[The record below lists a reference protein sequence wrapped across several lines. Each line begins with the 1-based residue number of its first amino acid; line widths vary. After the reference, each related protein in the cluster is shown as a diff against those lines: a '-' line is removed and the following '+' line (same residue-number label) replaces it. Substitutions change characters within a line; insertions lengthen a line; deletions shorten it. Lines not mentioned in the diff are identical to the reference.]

1 MFPIRNGSK
10 IVFTDSPAL
19 NVPGFFTVPKG
30 DKNMIAEERRKII
43 LEKIRTEKAVSV
55 HELAEL
61 FDTTVVTIR
70 RDLDILDKQGLVIRS
85 HGGAIINEE
94 KVGYEFRF
102 DTRKDRSQE
111 IKAKI
116 GKKAAGYVTAG
127 DCIGIDVGT
136 TAYEMS
142 RHLRSVGS
150 LNVVTASLPVVNELL
165 SCEDINIICTGGE
178 VSRKDKSLIGHNAVR
193 TLKEYIL
200 DKAFIGVAG
209 ISFDCGF
216 TLFNMNDALVKR
228 VLVERAKEVIIL
240 ADATKI
246 GMARHAF
253 FCGLET
259 ADKLI
264 TDRRITPQ
272 DKAMLESRGIEVIL
286 ADEDEE

>member
-1 MFPIRNGSK
+1 
-10 IVFTDSPAL
+10 
-19 NVPGFFTVPKG
+19 
-30 DKNMIAEERRKII
+30 MIAEERRKVI
-43 LEKIRTEKAVSV
+43 LEKIRIEKAVSV
-55 HELAEL
+55 QELARL
-61 FDTTVVTIR
+61 LDTTVVTIR
-70 RDLDILDKQGLVIRS
+70 RDLDLLDKQGLVIRS

-102 DTRKDRSQE
+102 DTRKDYSQD

-116 GKKAAGYVTAG
+116 GQKAAGFVTAG

-142 RHLRSVGS
+142 RYLKNVKG

-165 SCEDINIICTGGE
+165 NCGDINIICTGGE
-178 VSRKDKSLIGHNAVR
+178 VSRRDKSLIGHNAVR

-246 GMARHAF
+246 GAARHAF
-253 FCGLET
+253 FCELET

-264 TDRRITPQ
+264 TDKRITQ
-272 DKAMLESRGIEVIL
+272 EDKSLLESHGIEVII
-286 ADEDEE
+286 ADEED

>member
-1 MFPIRNGSK
+1 
-10 IVFTDSPAL
+10 
-19 NVPGFFTVPKG
+19 
-30 DKNMIAEERRKII
+30 MIAEERRKII

-55 HELAEL
+55 QELARL
-61 FDTTVVTIR
+61 LDTTVVTIR
-70 RDLDILDKQGLVIRS
+70 RDLDLLDKQGLVIRS

-102 DTRKDRSQE
+102 DTRKDYSQD

-142 RHLRSVGS
+142 RYLKNIKG

-165 SCEDINIICTGGE
+165 ACEEVNIICTGGE
-178 VSRKDKSLIGHNAVR
+178 VSRRDKSLIGHNAVR

-228 VLVERAKEVIIL
+228 VLVERAQEVIIL

-246 GMARHAF
+246 GVARHAF

-264 TDRRITPQ
+264 TDQRITQ
-272 DKAMLESRGIEVIL
+272 EDKSLLESHGIEVII
-286 ADEDEE
+286 ADEED

>member
-1 MFPIRNGSK
+1 
-10 IVFTDSPAL
+10 
-19 NVPGFFTVPKG
+19 
-30 DKNMIAEERRKII
+30 MIAEERRKII

-55 HELAEL
+55 HALAQELE
-61 FDTTVVTIR
+61 TTVVTIR
-70 RDLDILDKQGLVIRS
+70 RDLDLLAKKGLVIRS

-102 DTRKDRSQE
+102 DTRKDYSQE
-111 IKAKI
+111 VKAKI
-116 GKKAAGYVTAG
+116 GRVAAAYVTAG

-142 RHLRSVGS
+142 RYLRNTED
-150 LNVVTASLPVVNELL
+150 LTVVTASIPVVNELL
-165 SCEDINIICTGGE
+165 PCENINVICTGGE

-200 DKAFIGVAG
+200 DKVFIGVAG
-209 ISFDCGF
+209 LSFDCGF
-216 TLFNMNDALVKR
+216 TMFNMNDALVKR

-246 GMARHAF
+246 GVACHAF
-253 FCGLET
+253 FCGLDA

-264 TDRRITPQ
+264 TDRRITQ
-272 DKAMLESRGIEVIL
+272 EDKSLLESHGIEVII
-286 ADEDEE
+286 ADGDEE

>member
-1 MFPIRNGSK
+1 
-10 IVFTDSPAL
+10 
-19 NVPGFFTVPKG
+19 
-30 DKNMIAEERRKII
+30 MIAEERRKII

-55 HELAEL
+55 HELAQQL
-61 FDTTVVTIR
+61 NTTPVTIR
-70 RDLDILDKQGLVIRS
+70 RDLDLLDKQGLVIRS

-102 DTRKDRSQE
+102 DTRKDYSQD

-116 GKKAAGYVTAG
+116 GKKAASFITPG

-142 RHLRSVGS
+142 RFLASVGN
-150 LNVVTASLPVVNELL
+150 LNVVTASIPVVNELL
-165 SCEDINIICTGGE
+165 PCEDINVICTGGE
-178 VSRKDKSLIGHNAVR
+178 VSRRDKSLIGHNAIR

-246 GMARHAF
+246 GVARHAF
-253 FCGLET
+253 FCGLEA

-264 TDRRITPQ
+264 TDKRITPE
-272 DKAMLESRGIEVIL
+272 DKSLLESHGIEVII

>member
-1 MFPIRNGSK
+1 
-10 IVFTDSPAL
+10 
-19 NVPGFFTVPKG
+19 
-30 DKNMIAEERRKII
+30 MIAEERRKII

-55 HELAEL
+55 QELARLLE
-61 FDTTVVTIR
+61 TTVVTIR
-70 RDLDILDKQGLVIRS
+70 RDLDLLDKQGLVIRS

-102 DTRKDRSQE
+102 DTRKDYSQD

-116 GKKAAGYVTAG
+116 GKVAAGYVTAG
-127 DCIGIDVGT
+127 DCIGVDVGT

-142 RHLRSVGS
+142 RYLKNVKG

-165 SCEDINIICTGGE
+165 DSEDVSIICTGGE
-178 VSRKDKSLIGHNAVR
+178 VSRRDKSLIGHNAVR

-246 GMARHAF
+246 GVARHAF

-264 TDRRITPQ
+264 TDKRITQ
-272 DKAMLESRGIEVIL
+272 EDKSLLESHGIEVII
-286 ADEDEE
+286 ADKED